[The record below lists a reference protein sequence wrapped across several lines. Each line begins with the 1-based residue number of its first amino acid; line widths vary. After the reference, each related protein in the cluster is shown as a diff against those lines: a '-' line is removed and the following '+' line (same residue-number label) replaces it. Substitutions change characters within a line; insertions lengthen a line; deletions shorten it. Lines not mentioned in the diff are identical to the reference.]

1 MERRT
6 LLTNVAVL
14 TGAVVVAGCA
24 ADETA
29 AMDAPAATETP
40 TQTPE
45 QTPSSERVILG
56 PTSDVPVGG
65 GKVYSVEGVV
75 VTQPEAGT
83 FKAFGV
89 RCPHQGCA
97 VSSVSPDGI
106 VCPCHNSL
114 FSVTDGSP
122 TAGPANSALA
132 AKSVIVDGDNL
143 LLG

>member
-1 MERRT
+1 MQRRT
-6 LLTNVAVL
+6 LLANAAAL

-24 ADETA
+24 ADE
-29 AMDAPAATETP
+29 PAAV
-40 TQTPE
+40 QSS
-45 QTPSSERVILG
+45 TPSSPTSSDTTTPTSDRVILG

-97 VSSVSPDGI
+97 VSAVTGKGI

-114 FSVTDGSP
+114 FSVSDGSP
-122 TAGPANSALA
+122 TAGPANSPLST
-132 AKSVIVDGDNL
+132 KSVTVDGGNL

>member
-14 TGAVVVAGCA
+14 TSAVVVAGCA
-24 ADETA
+24 ADDTSA
-29 AMDAPAATETP
+29 VDSPAATETP
-40 TQTPE
+40 S

-65 GKVYSVEGVV
+65 GKVYPVEGVV
-75 VTQPEAGT
+75 VTQPQAGT

-114 FSVTDGSP
+114 FSVADGSP
-122 TAGPANSALA
+122 TAGPANSALPT
-132 AKSVIVDGDNL
+132 KSVTVDGANL